1 MMTPRPPPPLLLALA
16 AGCGP
21 KPPASVVRL
30 MPRGIE
36 EHTFRV
42 GRFARPGFAAPIGG
56 HWRIPFEVPVR
67 DPSLV
72 LSYGMLP
79 DGPGGAAD
87 QAIFM
92 AELRDSLGQAHQVLR
107 STGCLEQWT
116 ESTVD
121 LRPFA
126 GQEVTLFI
134 RSESP
139 GNTARGFACWGLP
152 LLFRGGKERPNII
165 LISLDTVRADH
176 LHCYGY
182 HRPTSPTLDSLAARG
197 WLFRNVVAQSSWTLP
212 SHASLFSS
220 LHLSSHGVTTWDDA
234 LPQEIVTL
242 PEVLRG
248 EGYLTGAVIGGAL
261 GTRYGLNQGF
271 DTYDTRCFT
280 SATKS
285 TVTNPCTH
293 THAVEWLRTWGH
305 APFFLFLHYWDVHD
319 PYVPPAPFDTL
330 FDPGYHGSVKGWET
344 LNGWEAL
351 LARFGGSFARLS
363 RQDRD
368 HIMALYDGEIASTDR
383 FLGMLFHELRALDLE
398 KKTLVVIT
406 SDHGDEFL
414 EHGHT
419 GHGKT
424 LFRELVDI
432 PLIWVEPRGR
442 SRPSTVEDIIQSIDI
457 APTILNYLG
466 IPAPTTMQGRS
477 LLPVMRGSGLSP
489 MPAYSE
495 VVGFNLRQGRQY
507 AVVSGHKKLILQT
520 KDGTL
525 DAYDLATDP
534 WEHEPRQPSTVAWGE
549 TLQTALGQ
557 FVRTALLHGR
567 AAGLGSGQDETLEIT
582 CELPLNVTGVEL
594 EDADVLQTDAHA
606 ATIIFRPSCSGA
618 DIDGFLVE
626 LPVTGHP
633 ITIAGTRGG
642 TPMAASEITL
652 GEDAHPERI
661 PFQLNIGDP
670 SLLGPPQ
677 ASIPRRGFALW
688 TTDAASLPS
697 SPAAS
702 DPELE
707 AQLRALGYLE

>member
-1 MMTPRPPPPLLLALA
+1 MNPRLLPPLLLAFA

-21 KPPASVVRL
+21 EPPASVVRL
-30 MPRGIE
+30 LPQGVE

-42 GRFARPGFAAPIGG
+42 GRVARLGFAAPIGG
-56 HWRIPFEVPVR
+56 NWRIPFEVPGR
-67 DPSLV
+67 DPILV
-72 LSYGMLP
+72 LSYAMLP
-79 DGPGGAAD
+79 DGPGGTAD

-92 AELRDSLGQAHQVLR
+92 AMLRDSLGQTHQILR
-107 STGCLEQWT
+107 NTGCLEQWT

-121 LRPFA
+121 LRHFA
-126 GQEVTLFI
+126 GQKITLFI
-134 RSESP
+134 WSEPP
-139 GNTARGFACWGLP
+139 GDTARGSACWGIP
-152 LLFRGGKERPNII
+152 LLFCGGKERPNII

-220 LHLSSHGVTTWDDA
+220 LYLSSHGVITWDDA
-234 LPQEIVTL
+234 LPQEVVTL

-261 GTRYGLNQGF
+261 GARHGLNQGF
-271 DTYDTRCFT
+271 DTYDSRCFT

-293 THAVEWLRTWGH
+293 AHAVEWLRTWGH
-305 APFFLFLHYWDVHD
+305 APFFLFLHYWDAHD
-319 PYVPPAPFDTL
+319 PYVPPPPYDTL
-330 FDPGYHGSVKGWET
+330 FDQGYHGSVKGWET
-344 LNGWEAL
+344 LNGWEPL
-351 LARFGGSFARLS
+351 LARHGGSFTGLS

-368 HIMALYDGEIASTDR
+368 HIMALYDGEIASTDHS
-383 FLGMLFHELRALDLE
+383 LGMLFHELRALDLE
-398 KKTLVVIT
+398 KKTLVVVT

-414 EHGHT
+414 EHGRT

-442 SRPSTVEDIIQSIDI
+442 PRPRTVEGVTQSLDI
-457 APTILNYLG
+457 APTILNYLD
-466 IPAPTTMQGRS
+466 IPAPAAMQGRS
-477 LLPVMRGSGLSP
+477 LLPAIHGSGIPP

-507 AVVSGHKKLILQT
+507 AVVSGQRKLILQT
-520 KDGTL
+520 KDGAL
-525 DAYDLATDP
+525 DAYDLAADP
-534 WEHEPRQPSTVAWGE
+534 REHEPLQPGTVAWGE

-557 FVRTALLHGR
+557 FVCTTLLHGR
-567 AAGLGSGQDETLEIT
+567 AAGLGSGEETILEIT
-582 CELPLNVTGVEL
+582 CEPPLSVIGVEL
-594 EDADVLQTDAHA
+594 EDADVLQTDARTS
-606 ATIIFRPSCSGA
+606 TIVFRPSCPGD
-618 DIDGFLVE
+618 DIDGFVVT

-633 ITIAGTRGG
+633 LTIAGTWGG
-642 TPMAASEITL
+642 TPLAVGEITL
-652 GEDAHPERI
+652 GEDTHPERI
-661 PFQLNIGDP
+661 PFQLSIGDP
-670 SLLGPPQ
+670 SLRGSPP
-677 ASIPRRGFALW
+677 ASTPRRGFALW
-688 TTDAASLPS
+688 TTDAAPLPS
-697 SPAAS
+697 ARAAS

-707 AQLRALGYLE
+707 ARLRALGYLE